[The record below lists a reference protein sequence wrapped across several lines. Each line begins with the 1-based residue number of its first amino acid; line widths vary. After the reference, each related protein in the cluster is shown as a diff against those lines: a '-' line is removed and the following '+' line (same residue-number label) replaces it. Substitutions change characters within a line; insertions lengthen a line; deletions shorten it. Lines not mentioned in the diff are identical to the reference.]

1 MGGVFTVLKWGAR
14 DWYDEMVL
22 FTGVGLIAAVASLP
36 FLAVLFALFA
46 TLQLPLLFMVVFAPF
61 IPSPALVGV
70 YGLARELAKGEGVS
84 WHLYLDVTRQYWKK
98 SLVLYLISL
107 VGTALIISSMLF
119 YLSVDNQILQFLG
132 YAWLYAILIWLMM
145 QMYVLP
151 LLLEQERGSIFR
163 IYRNALI
170 ISVAKPL
177 VTLGVF
183 IVSVILLI
191 AGAFT
196 VIGLPL
202 VVLPLIVS
210 LGAHA
215 LRFAVYGPPVVPH

>member
-14 DWYDEMVL
+14 DWYDEMVM
-22 FTGVGLIAAVASLP
+22 FTGVGVIATIASLP

-46 TLQLPLLFMVVFAPF
+46 ALQLPLLFILAFAPF
-61 IPSPALVGV
+61 IPSPALVGM
-70 YGLARELAKGEGVS
+70 YGLARELAKGEGIS
-84 WHLYLDVTRQYWKK
+84 WALFKQVTSQYWKK
-98 SLVLYLISL
+98 SLLLYVISL
-107 VGTALIISSMLF
+107 AGTALIITSMLF
-119 YLSVDNQILQFLG
+119 YLSIDNQILQFLG
-132 YAWLYAILIWLMM
+132 YAWLYGVLIWLMM
-145 QMYVLP
+145 QMYLLP

-170 ISVAKPL
+170 IAVAKPL

-183 IVSVILLI
+183 IVSILLLI

-202 VVLPLIVS
+202 VVLPLMAS

-215 LRFAVYGPPVVPH
+215 LRYSVYGPPVILR